1 MRAGKDV
8 YLEKPIGHTV
18 EEGEVLIAE
27 ATRSGQLLELGLQQR
42 AARSLPM

>member
-27 ATRSGQLLELGLQQR
+27 ATRSGQLLEVGLQQR